1 MLKYLFAAIVLTA
14 SSLCAAAESSTLIG
28 TLHLPNDG
36 IMSFIIRQS
45 DCNID
50 PQITDNFGNPIC
62 KSKIIKAASI
72 VAFDKYKINK
82 IVYFI
87 PHEDLQKLHD
97 MVDATITAL
106 ASPAPKITSMTL
118 TDMGHVLTYDAVL
131 RKGGSMSL
139 SIIQDKNE
147 RFASLHIADV
157 HDINKV
163 DLPFPLQG
171 LKKLL
176 SLIDETKTELGPD
189 LTLPQEQ
196 PKLDKEASNMS
207 APTSSSKGKAV
218 LGVNVIDLPP
228 SIALGLRR
236 ENMKAAFIVA
246 ISPGSISDKA
256 GFKVGDVIYEFDGK
270 PIEKFTDLQ
279 KAVSEIEV
287 GRKVLVKLLRGEKE
301 LSIDA
306 QF

>member
-1 MLKYLFAAIVLTA
+1 
-14 SSLCAAAESSTLIG
+14 
-28 TLHLPNDG
+28 
-36 IMSFIIRQS
+36 MSFIIRQS

-50 PQITDNFGNPIC
+50 SQITDNFGNPIC

-106 ASPAPKITSMTL
+106 ASPAPKVTSMTL
-118 TDMGHVLTYDAVL
+118 TNMGHVLTYDAVL
-131 RKGGSMSL
+131 HEGGSMSL
-139 SIIQDKNE
+139 SIIQDKNG

-163 DLPFPLQG
+163 EIPFPRQG

-176 SLIDETKTELGPD
+176 SLIDATKTELGPD
-189 LTLPQEQ
+189 RTLPPEQ
-196 PKLDKEASNMS
+196 PKVDKEASNMS

-218 LGVNVIDLPP
+218 LGVNVINLPP
-228 SIALGLRR
+228 SIALGLHH
-236 ENMKAAFIVA
+236 ENMKAAFVIAV
-246 ISPGSISDKA
+246 IPDSISEKS
-256 GFKVGDVIYEFDGK
+256 GIKVGDAIYMFDGK
-270 PIEKFTDLQ
+270 PIEQFTDLQ
-279 KAVSEIEV
+279 KAVSETDV
-287 GRKVLVKLLRGEKE
+287 GRKVLVKLLRGEMDV
-301 LSIDA
+301 SIDV